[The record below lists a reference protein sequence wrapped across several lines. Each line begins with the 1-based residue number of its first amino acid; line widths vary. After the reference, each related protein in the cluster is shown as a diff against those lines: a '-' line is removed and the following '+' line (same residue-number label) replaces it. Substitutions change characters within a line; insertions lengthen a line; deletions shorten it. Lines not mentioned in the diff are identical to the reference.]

1 MKYLFKSI
9 FILGCIFSSMKGYC
23 QDVAENTASSNQIP
37 EGNNKA
43 EQDSNAN
50 NKRAVFKL
58 NPGVDIPVTIGTA
71 AWSVYMMTK
80 IYNKGGSTEAQILSL
95 NRNDIN
101 PLDRWAIYPYNSS
114 IDKMSYIPFYASISL
129 PMAFFLT
136 GNEMRSDYLEL
147 TFLYFE
153 TLSITGFAGFSAVY
167 FDNKYRPYAYDAGTS
182 MSERMGQ
189 GAKNS
194 FYAGHVEVIAT
205 STFFMSQVY
214 ASYYPDSKVKW
225 LFYGLSGVAT
235 AGMGY
240 MRIKAGDHF
249 PSDVLVGGVAG
260 TLSGLLVP
268 YFHNHRIF
276 KSTNISLSPF
286 SNGSANGLS
295 MVYKF
300 KK

>member
-1 MKYLFKSI
+1 MGS
-9 FILGCIFSSMKGYC
+9 FS
-23 QDVAENTASSNQIP
+23 QDVAVNTISPDALQNCSSNG
-37 EGNNKA
+37 ETS
-43 EQDSNAN
+43 DTLSN
-50 NKRAVFKL
+50 NKRVVFKL

-71 AWSVYMMTK
+71 AWSVFTMTK

-95 NRNDIN
+95 NKDDIN
-101 PLDRWAIYPYNSS
+101 PLDRWAIRPYNGSL
-114 IDKMSYIPFYASISL
+114 DKTSYIPFYASISL

-136 GNEMRSDYLEL
+136 GNDMRSDYLEL

-167 FDNKYRPYAYDAGTS
+167 FDNKYRPYTYSAGTS
-182 MSERMGQ
+182 MSERMGE

-194 FYAGHVEVIAT
+194 FYAGHVEVVAT
-205 STFFMSQVY
+205 STFFLSQVY
-214 ASYYPDSKVKW
+214 ASYYPDSKIKW

-240 MRIKAGDHF
+240 MRLNAGDHF
-249 PSDVLVGGVAG
+249 PSDILVGAAAG

-268 YFHNHRIF
+268 YFHNHKII
-276 KSTNISLSPF
+276 KSKSISLSPL

-300 KK
+300 NK